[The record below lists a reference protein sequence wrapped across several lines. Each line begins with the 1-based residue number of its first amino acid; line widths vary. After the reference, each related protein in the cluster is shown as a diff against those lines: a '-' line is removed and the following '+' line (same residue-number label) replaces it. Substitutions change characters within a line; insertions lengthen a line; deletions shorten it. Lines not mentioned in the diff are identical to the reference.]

1 MSRFSLKEA
10 TLTIRDTQVRV
21 RELTHAERNKFVNSE
36 KLAMLALVASM
47 GTLDPPMTAEQA
59 ADEPAGVVQEIVE
72 NILALSGM
80 GKKNGAVL
88 S

>member
-1 MSRFSLKEA
+1 MSRFSLKET

-21 RELTHAERNKFVNSE
+21 RELTHAERTKFINSE
-36 KLAMLALVASM
+36 KLAMLSIVASM
-47 GTLDPPMTAEQA
+47 GTVDPPMTVEQA
-59 ADEPAGVVQEIVE
+59 ADEPAGVVEEIVE

-88 S
+88 G